1 MARHPGVPGAAHLS
15 TVTVSFSLLCF
26 LMAQQLRR
34 TLHKLKITVNL
45 KCIVSE
51 IQPISYREQE
61 RLAEVG
67 AKSSREAG
75 LQAWAQRSSR
85 YISSGAMERAF
96 ATAPLRIFSCFS
108 FFFGK
113 LFTSTVQ
120 KWQALKLHPKLQ
132 VMGASFP
139 MRILKPFIASYC
151 KCQDKR
157 ARWSGQRSK
166 ELIAELI

>member
-15 TVTVSFSLLCF
+15 TVTVSFRLLCF

-85 YISSGAMERAF
+85 YISSGAMEQPSLRHHSAF
-96 ATAPLRIFSCFS
+96 FHVFP
-108 FFFGK
+108 FF
-113 LFTSTVQ
+113 
-120 KWQALKLHPKLQ
+120 WE
-132 VMGASFP
+132 
-139 MRILKPFIASYC
+139 IIY
-151 KCQDKR
+151 
-157 ARWSGQRSK
+157 
-166 ELIAELI
+166 I